1 MNIYKVLTA
10 GNRWMEVGSC
20 CSLWCSVG
28 DGSLF
33 SSGYLPVDKYD
44 DDDDHDDVH
53 DYNDDDDIDD
63 DESYNLLFRIPAAA
77 DQYASGGS

>member
-33 SSGYLPVDKYD
+33 SSGYLPVDKGD
-44 DDDDHDDVH
+44 DDDVH
-53 DYNDDDDIDD
+53 DYNDD